1 MIQHGHSYMHA
12 NQVRQ
17 SELLSLLRRLW
28 SSFPAKRRRQFAGLL
43 CLMAVSSIAEVLS
56 IGAVVPFLAVLTE
69 PEVVFR
75 NSLGKTLAEQFAYTE
90 AKQIQVFITLTFVGL
105 ISLAGCIRL
114 LLVYSSIRFSFRTG
128 SDLSLDIYRRT
139 LYQPY
144 EVHLGRNSSDV
155 ISGILTKTNSAVYEV
170 ILPVVM
176 LGGAVAL
183 IVAIMASL
191 VVIDPLVAGVTF
203 GGFGLIYLTVGLVT
217 RKSLARN
224 GELVAKESSRVVK
237 SLQEGLGGIRDV
249 LLDGSQKT
257 FAEAYRR
264 ADIEWRR
271 AQGTNQLIGATP
283 RYGVETLGMLIIA
296 GLGFTMSQK
305 PGGMS
310 LAIPTLGAIALGAQR
325 MLPALQQCYATV
337 ASLRGAAASLSEVVK
352 LLEQPI
358 PGNISDEPTV
368 GKLPFNE
375 VIDIKSVTFS
385 YFGHDRKVLK
395 DINLKIYR
403 GDRIGIIGTTG
414 SGKSTLIDM
423 VMGLL
428 SPSEGEIEIDGYP
441 LTTENLRLWQSQIAH
456 VPQSIYLFDG
466 TIEENIAFGVPANLI
481 DRNRVRE
488 AAQRARI
495 HDVIEELPDR
505 YQTLVGER
513 GVRLSGGQRQRIG
526 IARALY
532 KKATVMVLDE
542 ATSALDNATE
552 AAVMDSMA
560 EIGRDLTILII
571 AHRLTTLSRC
581 DRVIELD
588 AGTISR
594 IGPYESMVK

>member
-1 MIQHGHSYMHA
+1 MSVNRPSH
-12 NQVRQ
+12 NT
-17 SELLSLLRRLW
+17 LTSLLHRLW
-28 SSFPAKRRRQFAGLL
+28 SAFPPRRKKQFAALL
-43 CLMAVSSIAEVLS
+43 CLMVVSSIAEVLS

-69 PEVVFR
+69 PDVV
-75 NSLGKTLAEQFAYTE
+75 LGSSFGKDIAEQFAIADT
-90 AKQIQVFITLTFVGL
+90 KQVQVSITSAFVVL
-105 ISLAGCIRL
+105 VLLAGCIRL
-114 LLVYSSIRFSFRTG
+114 LLVYSSTRFAFTTG
-128 SDLSLDIYRRT
+128 SDLSFDIYRRT

-155 ISGILTKTNSAVYEV
+155 ISGIITKTNSVVYEV
-170 ILPVVM
+170 ILPLVM
-176 LGGAVAL
+176 LGGACAL
-183 IVAIMASL
+183 IVAIVGSL
-191 VVIDPLVAGVTF
+191 VAIDPVAAFLTF
-203 GGFGLIYLTVGLVT
+203 GGFGMIYLVLGLAT

-224 GELVAKESSRVVK
+224 GELVAKESSKVVK

-249 LLDGSQKT
+249 LLDGTQKT
-257 FAEAYRR
+257 FADAYRR

-271 AQGTNQLIGATP
+271 AQGNNQLIGAMP
-283 RYGVETLGMLIIA
+283 RYGVETLGMVVIA
-296 GLGFTMSQK
+296 VIGFAMSQQ
-305 PGGMS
+305 PGGMV
-310 LAIPTLGAIALGAQR
+310 LVIPMLGAIALGAQR
-325 MLPALQQCYATV
+325 MLPALQQCHVTLS
-337 ASLRGAAASLSEVVK
+337 SLRGAKASLSEVLA

-358 PGNISDEPTV
+358 PSNVSDDRKDA
-368 GKLPFNE
+368 KLRFDE
-375 VIDIKSVTFS
+375 VIDLKSVTFG
-385 YFGHDRKVLK
+385 YAGYERTVLK
-395 DINLKIYR
+395 DINLKICR
-403 GDRIGIIGTTG
+403 GERIGIIGTTG

-428 SPSEGEIEIDGYP
+428 PPTEGAIEIDGHP
-441 LTTENLRLWQSQIAH
+441 LTAKNLRSWQSQIAH

-466 TIEENIAFGVPANLI
+466 TIEENIAFGVPVNLI
-481 DRNRVRE
+481 DRNRVKD

-495 HDVIEELPDR
+495 HEVIEALPNA

-532 KKATVMVLDE
+532 KKAKVMVLDE

-560 EIGRDLTILII
+560 EIGSELTILII

-594 IGPYESMVK
+594 IGPYESMVNQSVR

>member
-1 MIQHGHSYMHA
+1 MTT
-12 NQVRQ
+12 NKDN
-17 SELLSLLRRLW
+17 SEDLLSLLIRLW
-28 SSFPAKRRRQFAGLL
+28 SSFPAKRKKQFVGLL
-43 CLMAVSSIAEVLS
+43 CLMVLSSIAEVLS
-56 IGAVVPFLAVLTE
+56 IGALVPFLAVLTE
-69 PEVVFR
+69 PEAVFQ
-75 NSLGKTLAEQFAYTE
+75 NFLGKFLAEQFVYTE
-90 AKQIQVFITLTFVGL
+90 TNQIQVFVTLTFAVFVL
-105 ISLAGCIRL
+105 LAGSIRL
-114 LLVYSSIRFSFRTG
+114 LLVYASIRFSFRTG
-128 SDLSLDIYRRT
+128 SDLSFDIYWRT

-144 EVHLGRNSSDV
+144 EVHIGRNSSDV
-155 ISGILTKTNSAVYEV
+155 ISVILTKTNSAVYEV

-183 IVAIMASL
+183 ILAIVGSL
-191 VVIDPLVAGVTF
+191 VVIDPLLAGGML
-203 GGFGLIYLTVGLVT
+203 GGFGFIYLAIGLIA

-249 LLDGSQKT
+249 LLDGAQKT
-257 FAEAYRR
+257 FADAYQR

-271 AQGTNQLIGATP
+271 AQGKNQLIGTTP

-296 GLGFTMSQK
+296 AIGFAMSQK

-325 MLPALQQCYATV
+325 ILPALQQCYVTLS
-337 ASLRGAAASLSEVVK
+337 SLRGAEASLREVVK

-358 PGNISDEPTV
+358 PINLSDDRTLA
-368 GKLPFNE
+368 KLPFDE
-375 VIDIKSVTFS
+375 TIDLKLVTFS
-385 YFGHDRKVLK
+385 YAGHEQAVLK
-395 DINLKIYR
+395 KINLKIRR
-403 GDRIGIIGTTG
+403 GERIGIIGTTG

-428 SPSEGEIEIDGYP
+428 SPTEGVIEIDGHP
-441 LTTENLRLWQSQIAH
+441 LNAENLRSWQSQIAH

-466 TIEENIAFGVPANLI
+466 TIEENIAFGIPVNLI
-481 DRNRVRE
+481 DRNRVQE

-495 HDVIEELPDR
+495 HEVIEDLPAG
-505 YQTLVGER
+505 YKTVVGER

-532 KKATVMVLDE
+532 KNAKVMVLDE

-552 AAVMDSMA
+552 AAVMESIA
-560 EIGRDLTILII
+560 ETGRELTILII
-571 AHRLTTLSRC
+571 AHRLTTLRHC

-588 AGTISR
+588 AGAISR
-594 IGPYESMVK
+594 VGSFEIMVK

>member
-1 MIQHGHSYMHA
+1 MPAIQPM
-12 NQVRQ
+12 R
-17 SELLSLLRRLW
+17 SELLSLLIRLW
-28 SSFPAKRRRQFAGLL
+28 NSFPAKRKKQFAGLL

-90 AKQIQVFITLTFVGL
+90 AKQIQVFITLTFVAL
-105 ISLAGCIRL
+105 ISIAGCIRL

-183 IVAIMASL
+183 IVAIVGSL

-224 GELVAKESSRVVK
+224 GELVARESSRVVK

-257 FAEAYRR
+257 FAEAYQR

-271 AQGTNQLIGATP
+271 AQGKNQLIGATP

-296 GLGFTMSQK
+296 ALGFAMSQK

-325 MLPALQQCYATV
+325 MLPALQQCYATLS
-337 ASLRGAAASLSEVVK
+337 SLRGAAASLREVVT

-358 PGNISDEPTV
+358 PANVSDDRTAA
-368 GKLPFNE
+368 KLPFDE
-375 VIDIKSVTFS
+375 AIDLKSVTFG
-385 YFGHDRKVLK
+385 YAGHERTVLK
-395 DINLKIYR
+395 EINLKICR

-423 VMGLL
+423 IMDLL
-428 SPSEGEIEIDGYP
+428 SPTDGEIEIDGHP
-441 LTTENLRLWQSQIAH
+441 LSAENLRSWQSQIAH

-466 TIEENIAFGVPANLI
+466 TIEENIAFGVPMNLI
-481 DRNRVRE
+481 DRNRVQE

-495 HDVIEELPDR
+495 HEVIEELPEG
-505 YQTLVGER
+505 YQTVVGER

-532 KKATVMVLDE
+532 KKAKVMVLDE

-560 EIGRDLTILII
+560 EIGRELTILII

-581 DRVIELD
+581 DRIIEMD

-594 IGPYESMVK
+594 IGPYESMVNQSVR